1 MCWSATAD
9 LVAGTAIC
17 AVGIACLARV
27 RRARDLPVA
36 VLPLLLGAHQLVE
49 AAVWGTGGGCSPAAT
64 AWVVIALPL
73 LVLWV
78 PAGVLLAA
86 APEVRRRL
94 WASLAAGLATAAV
107 LSYCLAT
114 RPVTAEIRGHTIG
127 YGVNVPW
134 MPLVLAGYLFAT
146 LGPLLLAGDRRL
158 GTLGVVLAVG
168 ALACSALWRLEFAST
183 WCAFAAVASLLVW
196 GWVRRPGP
204 ASAAS

>member
-9 LVAGTAIC
+9 LVAGTVVC
-17 AVGIACLARV
+17 AVGIVCLARV

-36 VLPLLLGAHQLVE
+36 ALPLLLGAHQLV
-49 AAVWGTGGGCSPAAT
+49 AVWGMGGGCSPAAT
-64 AWVVIALPL
+64 AWAVIALPL
-73 LVLWV
+73 LALWV

-94 WASLAAGLATAAV
+94 WAPLAAGLATAAV

-146 LGPLLLAGDRRL
+146 LGSLLLGGDRRL
-158 GTLGVVLAVG
+158 RTLGAVLAVG

-196 GWVRRPGP
+196 GWVRRPEP